1 MMGVGYKMFSNF
13 QFNPLISVTIC
24 LNGNSPSV
32 NSYDNII
39 KHFSECLG
47 LHVQIDGDP
56 FQYPELCDFLKKL
69 KKYNVQNIGIRT
81 GTPIDETLLCS
92 LKRYNIRSI
101 LFRHNMKN
109 LKENIRLVQKYKIST
124 EVSVLISKDI
134 LPTLPKFLAY
144 LKKIGIDLLV
154 IERSIVADYR
164 QKKIQP
170 LDKNDYYQ
178 LLRFILENNYKTD
191 SLKIAI
197 SHCPNKILLHS
208 SDAYAQLAGGCSGGI
223 ISCAIDWNGNIIP
236 CLPLWK
242 IVLGNIFT
250 DDFMDIW
257 NKSPLLLQLR
267 NRENIKG
274 KCGKC
279 SFKISCG
286 GCRAESYKHFGNLF
300 EEDITCWK

>member
-1 MMGVGYKMFSNF
+1 MFSNF
-13 QFNPLISVTIC
+13 SFTPLISVTIC

-32 NSYDNII
+32 SSYDNII

-56 FQYPELCDFLKKL
+56 LQYPELCDFLKKL
-69 KKYNVQNIGIRT
+69 KDHDVQSIGIRT
-81 GTPIDETLLCS
+81 ASSIDETLLSS
-92 LKRYNIRSI
+92 LKKYNIRSI
-101 LFRHNMKN
+101 LFRHDMKD
-109 LKENIRLVQKYKIST
+109 LEKNIRLAQKHEIST
-124 EVSVLISKDI
+124 EISILISKNI
-134 LPTLPKFLAY
+134 LPTLPEFLAY
-144 LKKIGIDLLV
+144 FKTIGIDLLV

-164 QKKIQP
+164 KKKIQP

-178 LLRFILENNYKTD
+178 LLSFILDNNRKSD

-208 SDAYAQLAGGCSGGI
+208 SDTYAQLAGGCSGGI
-223 ISCAIDWNGNIIP
+223 ISCAIDCNGNIIP

-242 IVLGNIFT
+242 IILGNICT

-267 NRENIKG
+267 SRENIKG
-274 KCGKC
+274 KCGRC

-300 EEDITCWK
+300 EEDVTCWK